1 MGQWQ
6 TIYCNMSNSPRTKT
20 ERVRHDRITSNA
32 IKTVKSLKLDEMK
45 KHGDE
50 LYDIHVA
57 KEDNLINAYND
68 KRLKSKALIKQAK
81 KIIKKRAEALVA
93 DPEAKVEAESEQVP
107 A

>member
-6 TIYCNMSNSPRTKT
+6 TIYCNMSNSPRTKA
-20 ERVRHDRITSNA
+20 ERVRNDRITNNA

-50 LYDIHVA
+50 LYDIKVLHENA
-57 KEDNLINAYND
+57 LLDAYKE
-68 KRLKSKALIKQAK
+68 KRLKSKNLIKQAK
-81 KIIKKRAEALVA
+81 KLIKKRAEAQPTDL
-93 DPEAKVEAESEQVP
+93 EMKVEAESESTP